1 MTDTLRQRP
10 PDRILI
16 RDLRFRCIIGVDH
29 EERREKQDVV
39 VHITLDTDLRTAGR
53 SDAIEDTIDY
63 KLLKKKILR
72 MAEASAFRLIE
83 ALAQRIADIC
93 LDEDRVERVEVKV
106 EKPGALRFARTVAVS
121 IVRGR
126 KEVAG

>member
-1 MTDTLRQRP
+1 MTETSRQRP

-39 VHITLDTDLRTAGR
+39 VHIVLDTDLRTACR
-53 SDAIEDTIDY
+53 SDAIENTIDY
-63 KLLKKKILR
+63 KMLKKKILR

-83 ALAQRIADIC
+83 ALAQDIADIC
-93 LDEDRVERVEVKV
+93 LQEERVERVEVTV

-121 IVRGR
+121 IVRSR
-126 KEVAG
+126 NEAGG